1 MKNMIN
7 ATFSVATLVM
17 AFLLSLLAAPFAAA
31 TATGPDF
38 SGILSDLDTG
48 TIVTAILAACA
59 IIALV
64 GFAKWG
70 GKKLARFFG

>member
-1 MKNMIN
+1 MLQKMWN
-7 ATFSVATLVM
+7 ATVSAVTLAI
-17 AFLLSLLAAPFAAA
+17 AFLLSLVAAPFAA
-31 TATGPDF
+31 ATGPDF
-38 SGILSDLDTG
+38 SGILDGLDTG
-48 TIVTAILAACA
+48 TIVTAIVAACA